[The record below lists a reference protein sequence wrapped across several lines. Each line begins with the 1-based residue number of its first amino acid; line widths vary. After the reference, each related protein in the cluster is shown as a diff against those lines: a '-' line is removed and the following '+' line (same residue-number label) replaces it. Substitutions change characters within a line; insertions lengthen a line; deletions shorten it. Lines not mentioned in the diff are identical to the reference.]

1 MIINTLSDLQNA
13 PKEVAKQFAYGLI
26 RDKDALARFGIT
38 EEEALDLA
46 GDYQPPPAPM
56 FPEYVPPEPVVVAD
70 WANWQL
76 AMLQDAAWNQ
86 VAAQGG
92 HLVSALYVLISQVT
106 DKPETLG
113 TIEFVFSILSM
124 SVPQEI
130 KDQWVQW
137 AIDNNLPKD
146 FVETIGK

>member
-1 MIINTLSDLQNA
+1 M
-13 PKEVAKQFAYGLI
+13 V
-26 RDKDALARFGIT
+26 
-38 EEEALDLA
+38 
-46 GDYQPPPAPM
+46 
-56 FPEYVPPEPVVVAD
+56 PEYVPPEPVVVAD

-113 TIEFVFSILSM
+113 TIEFVFSILSL